1 MGQAIG
7 AAAAGPVVGDEDG
20 VGPNGAHHHGLQ
32 RDGGAAGGHR
42 DPIAGADAVLFGELR
57 MQFQLGLGVLIYQ
70 RADTARL
77 GAGEILAHHA
87 ASGEVDGK
95 LHIHRIAALAPRQAH
110 ETGFAIGMEKPAV
123 FKQPWRAGMF

>member
-7 AAAAGPVVGDEDG
+7 AAAARPVVGDEDG
-20 VGPNGAHHHGLQ
+20 VGPDGAHDHGFQ

-57 MQFQLGLGVLIYQ
+57 MKSQFGLRVLIYQ
-70 RADTARL
+70 LPDTARL

-87 ASGEVDGK
+87 AGGEIDGK
-95 LHIHRIAALAPRQAH
+95 LRVQASACWWAISGFSRDPCSTAHLRIR
-110 ETGFAIGMEKPAV
+110 GS
-123 FKQPWRAGMF
+123 